1 MRVVISYDISDTKR
15 RTKMAKLMEGH
26 GYRVQYSVFE
36 CELDEKKLKELMRRL
51 RPLVK
56 VEEWESVRI
65 YPLNADAEK
74 RVKVLGKDLARIIEP
89 VTII

>member
-1 MRVVISYDISDTKR
+1 MRIVVSYDISDNKR

-36 CELDEKKLKELMRRL
+36 CELDDKKLKELIRRL

-56 VEEWESVRI
+56 IKEWDSVRI

-74 RVKVLGKDLARIIEP
+74 RMKVLGKDSARVMAS

>member
-1 MRVVISYDISDTKR
+1 MRVVVSYDISDTKR

-36 CELDEKKLKELMRRL
+36 CELNDKQLKTLIRRL

-56 VEEWESVRI
+56 KEAWESVRI
-65 YPLNADAEK
+65 YPLNADAAK
-74 RVKVLGKDLARIIEP
+74 RIKVLGKDLARIMEP